1 MDVATNS
8 VVVSVRPG
16 GEAAAQALVERA
28 GVPAGSVSF
37 EATQE
42 APQTFIDIVGGN
54 AYYIG
59 SGSRCSVGFAV
70 TGGFVSAGH
79 CGTIGR
85 DDDVAERDL
94 PRVELPRQRL
104 RVGRRAPRA
113 TRPSAR

>member
-16 GEAAAQALVERA
+16 GEATAQALIERA

-37 EATQE
+37 EATEE
-42 APQTFIDIVGGN
+42 APQTYIDIVGGN

-70 TGGFVSAGH
+70 TGGFVTAGH
-79 CGTIGR
+79 CGTSGATTTSPSGTFAGSSFPGNDYAWVR
-85 DDDVAERDL
+85 AASGNT
-94 PRVELPRQRL
+94 P
-104 RVGRRAPRA
+104 VGA
-113 TRPSAR
+113 